1 MDQYQNVRAKTIKF
15 LEENLSINYYD
26 LEFGKGFLDM
36 TPNAWV
42 TEEKNTLLG
51 LYQNKK
57 NYVSKDI
64 IKKVKKIIHKMG
76 ENICKSYIW

>member
-42 TEEKNTLLG
+42 TEEK
-51 LYQNKK
+51 
-57 NYVSKDI
+57 
-64 IKKVKKIIHKMG
+64 IH
-76 ENICKSYIW
+76 Y